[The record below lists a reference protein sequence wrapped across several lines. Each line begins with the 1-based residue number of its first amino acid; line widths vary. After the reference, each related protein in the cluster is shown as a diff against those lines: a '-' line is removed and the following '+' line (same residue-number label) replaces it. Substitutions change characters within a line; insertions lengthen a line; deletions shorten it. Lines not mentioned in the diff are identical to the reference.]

1 MQVIAENYANDED
14 FLNALLATGEQG
26 AALNTPGPRGSTA
39 MVRATTYPGLASVE
53 AIKFL
58 LQNSAN
64 VNTEAFEFNDGLASV
79 DKKLRTPLLS
89 AAAHGN
95 AAAVEVLLGAGAA
108 VDQGKT
114 DDGVTAL

>member
-1 MQVIAENYANDED
+1 M
-14 FLNALLATGEQG
+14 
-26 AALNTPGPRGSTA
+26 
-39 MVRATTYPGLASVE
+39 E